1 VPKRGDFFHVKVFRR
16 VADGVLEQQAA
27 RSSTATLT
35 SNKYNEHYFD
45 RSTTFKFAPGAPGQT
60 LRGPLF

>member
-1 VPKRGDFFHVKVFRR
+1 MPKRGDFFHVKVFRR
-16 VADGVLEQQAA
+16 AADGVLEQP
-27 RSSTATLT
+27 RSSTANLA

-60 LRGPLF
+60 LTGPLF